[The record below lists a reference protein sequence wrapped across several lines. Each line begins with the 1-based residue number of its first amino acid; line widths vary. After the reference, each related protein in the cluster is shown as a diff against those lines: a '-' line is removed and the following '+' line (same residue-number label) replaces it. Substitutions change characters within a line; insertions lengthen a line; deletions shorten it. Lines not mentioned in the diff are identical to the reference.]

1 MKNRMDLN
9 RNISS
14 PPAVVRTGFTLI
26 ELLVVIAIIALLAA
40 LLLPA
45 VQQAREAARRTE
57 CLNNLKQMA
66 LACHNYADVH
76 KSFPSGF
83 ILGTNAGNIALSFP
97 MAPITIQLGPPV
109 NGQIQQASLTD
120 WTYSENWSWQAM
132 ILSQLGMN
140 TVGVNF
146 NQPKFNQM
154 NLMMA
159 TDNMVACQ
167 QPVGVYACPSNSLPT
182 SRPGGYGYSNYRGS
196 MGTTAGTGMMFQ
208 DSAVGFRMIRDG
220 ESSTLLIGESLM
232 GFWGDGNSCCAR
244 VADDNNDDQPDRGTD
259 GVYATMRPATFDTFW
274 TTSGIHFFG
283 FGSWHVDTCNF
294 ALADGSS
301 RGISKNV
308 NFKILKALSTRENNE
323 RIGEY

>member
-1 MKNRMDLN
+1 MKNPMVVI
-9 RNISS
+9 RNTAGSS
-14 PPAVVRTGFTLI
+14 ASIRSGFTLI

-45 VQQAREAARRTE
+45 VQQAREAGRRTQ

-83 ILGTNAGNIALSFP
+83 ILSANPSIALAFQT
-97 MAPITIQLGPPV
+97 APITIPLGPPI
-109 NGQIQQASLTD
+109 NGQTQQIPLVD
-120 WTYSENWSWQAM
+120 WTYSDSWSWQSM
-132 ILSQLGMN
+132 ILPQMGMT

-146 NQPKFNQM
+146 NKPKFDQM
-154 NLMMA
+154 NPMTA

-167 QPVGVYACPSNSLPT
+167 QLIGSYTCPSNSLPP
-182 SRPGGYGYSNYRGS
+182 SRPSGYGYSNYRGC
-196 MGTTAGTGMMFQ
+196 MGTALGSGMMFQ
-208 DSAVGFRMIRDG
+208 DSAVSFRMIRDG
-220 ESSTLLIGESLM
+220 ESNTLMLGESLM

-244 VADDNNDDQPDRGTD
+244 VADDNNDDISDRGTD
-259 GVYATMRPATFDTFW
+259 GLIPTMRPTAFDTYW

-283 FGSWHVDTCNF
+283 FGSWHADTCNF
-294 ALADGSS
+294 ALADGSI

-308 NFKILKALSTRENNE
+308 NFKILKALATRENGE

>member
-1 MKNRMDLN
+1 MKNPMVVIRKTAG
-9 RNISS
+9 SS
-14 PPAVVRTGFTLI
+14 ASIRSGFTLI

-83 ILGTNAGNIALSFP
+83 ILSAQPSIALAFQN
-97 MAPITIQLGPPV
+97 APIIVPLGPQV
-109 NGQIQQASLTD
+109 GGQVQQVQLVD
-120 WTYSENWSWQAM
+120 WVYSDSWSWQSM
-132 ILSQLGMN
+132 ILSQMGMT
-140 TVGVNF
+140 TVGVSF
-146 NQPKFNQM
+146 NKPKFDQM
-154 NLMMA
+154 NPMTV

-167 QPVGVYACPSNSLPT
+167 QLIGSYTCPSNSLPPG
-182 SRPGGYGYSNYRGS
+182 RPQGYGYSNYRGN
-196 MGTTAGTGMMFQ
+196 MGTTPGTGMMFQ
-208 DSAVGFRMIRDG
+208 DSAVSFRMIRDG
-220 ESSTLLIGESLM
+220 ESNTLLLGESLM
-232 GFWGDGNSCCAR
+232 GFWGDGYSCCAR
-244 VADDNNDDQPDRGTD
+244 VADDNNDDISDRGTD
-259 GVYATMRPATFDTFW
+259 GLIPTMRAAAFDTYW

-283 FGSWHVDTCNF
+283 FGSWHADTCNF
-294 ALADGSS
+294 ALADGSI

-308 NFKILKALSTRENNE
+308 NFKILKALSTRENGE

>member
-1 MKNRMDLN
+1 MKNPMILTRKCL
-9 RNISS
+9 S
-14 PPAVVRTGFTLI
+14 PSAAVRCGFTLI

-66 LACHNYADVH
+66 LACHNYADSH

-83 ILGTNAGNIALSFP
+83 ILATNATQINIPFP
-97 MAPITIQLGPPV
+97 MAPITIPLGPPV
-109 NGQIQQASLTD
+109 NGAAQQAVLTD
-120 WTYSENWSWQAM
+120 WVYSENWSWQAM
-132 ILSQLGMN
+132 ILSQLGMT

-146 NQPKFNQM
+146 NQPKFSGMNQ
-154 NLMMA
+154 MMA

-167 QPVGVYACPSNSLPT
+167 QLVSTYVCPSNSLPP
-182 SRPGGYGYSNYRGS
+182 SRPQGYGYSNYRGN
-196 MGTTAGTGMMFQ
+196 MGTVAGTGMMFQ
-208 DSAVGFRMIRDG
+208 DSAVSFRMIRDG
-220 ESSTLLIGESLM
+220 ESNTLLIGESLM

-244 VADDNNDDQPDRGTD
+244 VNDDNNDDISERGTD
-259 GVYATMRPATFDTFW
+259 GQIPTMRPSTFDTYW

-283 FGSWHVDTCNF
+283 FGSWHADTCNF
-294 ALADGSS
+294 ALADGSI

-308 NFKILKALSTRENNE
+308 NFKILKSLSTRENGE

>member
-1 MKNRMDLN
+1 MKNPKVEFCSTAG
-9 RNISS
+9 SS
-14 PPAVVRTGFTLI
+14 ASIRSGFTLI

-66 LACHNYADVH
+66 LACHNYHDVH
-76 KSFPSGF
+76 KSFPSGL
-83 ILGTNAGNIALSFP
+83 ITSAQPSIALAFQ
-97 MAPITIQLGPPV
+97 MAPITIPLGPQV
-109 NGQIQQASLTD
+109 SGQVQQVQLVD
-120 WTYSENWSWQAM
+120 WVYSDSWSWQSM
-132 ILSQLGMN
+132 ILPQMGLT

-146 NQPKFNQM
+146 NRPKFDQM
-154 NLMMA
+154 NPMA

-167 QPVGVYACPSNSLPT
+167 QSISSYTCPSNSLPP
-182 SRPGGYGYSNYRGS
+182 SRPQGYGYSNYRGN
-196 MGTTAGTGMMFQ
+196 MGTAPGTGMLYP
-208 DSAVGFRMIRDG
+208 DSAVSFRMIRDG
-220 ESSTLLIGESLM
+220 ESNTLLLGESLM

-244 VADDNNDDQPDRGTD
+244 VADDNNDDISDRGTD
-259 GVYATMRPATFDTFW
+259 GQLPTMRPASFDTYW

-283 FGSWHVDTCNF
+283 FGSWHSDSCNF
-294 ALADGSS
+294 ALADGST

-308 NFKILKALSTRENNE
+308 NFKILKALVTREGGE